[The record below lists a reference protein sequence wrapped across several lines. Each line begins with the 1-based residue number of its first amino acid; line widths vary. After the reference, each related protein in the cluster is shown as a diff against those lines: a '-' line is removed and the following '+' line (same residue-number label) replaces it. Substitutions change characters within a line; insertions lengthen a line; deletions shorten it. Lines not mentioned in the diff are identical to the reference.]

1 MIILGADEC
10 GYGSCAGPLVV
21 CGVIQDESW
30 TESYLVDS
38 KKLTY
43 DSLVPRVELLLQI
56 PDLKYKIAS
65 RTNVQID
72 AEGLGVC
79 LRQCYFELFSWGES
93 LGISKMMVDGNL
105 NFDNS
110 RIESHIKGDS
120 IFPTIMAASM
130 IGKVTRDQYMKL
142 EIDPQYPEYGF
153 KNHVGYLTKEHKAA
167 LVKHGFSDIHR
178 KSYKIKGFNK

>member
-1 MIILGADEC
+1 
-10 GYGSCAGPLVV
+10 
-21 CGVIQDESW
+21 
-30 TESYLVDS
+30 
-38 KKLTY
+38 
-43 DSLVPRVELLLQI
+43 
-56 PDLKYKIAS
+56 
-65 RTNVQID
+65 
-72 AEGLGVC
+72 
-79 LRQCYFELFSWGES
+79 
-93 LGISKMMVDGNL
+93 MMVDGNL

>member
-72 AEGLGVC
+72 AEGLV
-79 LRQCYFELFSWGES
+79 SN
-93 LGISKMMVDGNL
+93 IS
-105 NFDNS
+105 
-110 RIESHIKGDS
+110 
-120 IFPTIMAASM
+120 
-130 IGKVTRDQYMKL
+130 
-142 EIDPQYPEYGF
+142 
-153 KNHVGYLTKEHKAA
+153 
-167 LVKHGFSDIHR
+167 
-178 KSYKIKGFNK
+178 